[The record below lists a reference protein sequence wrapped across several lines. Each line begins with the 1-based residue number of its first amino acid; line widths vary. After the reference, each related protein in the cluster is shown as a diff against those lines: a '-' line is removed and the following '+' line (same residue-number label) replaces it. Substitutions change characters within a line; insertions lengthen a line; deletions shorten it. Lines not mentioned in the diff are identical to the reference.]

1 MIVKRIVQEDEGGKL
16 VECIIDSS
24 NILKTNYFAHKKR
37 LYIFF
42 NRGKVYSYSNITEE
56 VYRNFE
62 EANSQGEFLRGE
74 IMKNP
79 QKYPYFKEFSMTDSE
94 INDAKTIIKEWKN
107 KQQSQNF

>member
-1 MIVKRIVQEDEGGKL
+1 MIVKRIIQEDDGGKL
-16 VECIIDSS
+16 IECIIDSS
-24 NILKTNYFAHKKR
+24 NILKTNYFAHRNR

-62 EANSQGEFLRGE
+62 EADSQGEFLRRE

-79 QKYPYFKEFSMTDSE
+79 QKFPYFKEFSMTDSE
-94 INDAKTIIKEWKN
+94 INEAKTVIKEWKDN
-107 KQQSQNF
+107 KEYKNS